1 MINKEKYIVI
11 YNDEVKGL
19 LSQNCNIYGYDVK
32 DVEKQF
38 ENKYHGC
45 INISIVTPEMQAR
58 SKLWLSL

>member
-19 LSQNCNIYGYDVK
+19 LSQNCNIYGYDVQ

-38 ENKYHGC
+38 KNKYHGC

-58 SKLWLSL
+58 SKL

>member
-11 YNDEVKGL
+11 YNDEVERL
-19 LSQNCNIYGYDVK
+19 LSQNCTIYVYNVQ

-45 INISIVTPEMQAR
+45 INISIITPEMQAR
-58 SKLWLSL
+58 SKL

>member
-19 LSQNCNIYGYDVK
+19 LSQNCNIYGYNLQ

-45 INISIVTPEMQAR
+45 IHIATVTPEMQAR
-58 SKLWLSL
+58 SKL